1 MKPRYSLLGQEDL
14 DLTDTGS
21 GGDSGSGGGIDVLSD
36 VFSSFSRHL
45 APGPGHERPERYNL

>member
-14 DLTDTGS
+14 DLTGD
-21 GGDSGSGGGIDVLSD
+21 GGGGGGGETGGGIDVLSD

-45 APGPGHERPERYNL
+45 APGPGHERPER

>member
-14 DLTDTGS
+14 DLTGD
-21 GGDSGSGGGIDVLSD
+21 GGGGGGETRGGIDVLSD

-45 APGPGHERPERYNL
+45 APGPGHERPER

>member
-14 DLTDTGS
+14 DLTGDD
-21 GGDSGSGGGIDVLSD
+21 GGGGESGGGIDVLSD

-45 APGPGHERPERYNL
+45 APGPGHERPER

>member
-14 DLTDTGS
+14 DLTGD
-21 GGDSGSGGGIDVLSD
+21 GGGGGGGGETGGGIDVLSD

-45 APGPGHERPERYNL
+45 APGPGHERPER

>member
-14 DLTDTGS
+14 DLTDTG
-21 GGDSGSGGGIDVLSD
+21 GGADSGPGGGIDVLSD

-45 APGPGHERPERYNL
+45 APGPGHERPER